1 MLPLTRYSRYS
12 QYRHTL
18 REYLGPQWP
27 RIALLGALLRVTT
40 LLSVANPQLVR
51 LFIDAA
57 LAAGTQSAAQTEQ
70 TGRTLAWAALAF
82 LAAGLVQQGLSA
94 LATYVGNDVGWAA
107 TNRLRSD
114 LAAHCLGLDMTFHN
128 ARTPGELIER
138 IDGDVS
144 ALANFFSAFTV
155 RILGSVLLV
164 IGVVVMLGR
173 EDWRVAALV
182 LAFTLAT
189 FYALGKVRE
198 AATPRSREE
207 REAGAQLFGFLE
219 ERLNGIDDI
228 RANGAGD
235 YTMRR
240 YYEINRVLFHAGR
253 RSWIYRGVMWG
264 LTMAAFAVAQA
275 VALGLGYRLF
285 AAGEMTLGTVY
296 LISHYTG
303 MLIGPIERITNEMQD
318 LQRAGAGLERVQE
331 LYTHRSVLSDGE
343 GRALPRG
350 PLGVEF
356 DGVTF
361 VYPDEAV
368 EPVLHDVSFR
378 VEPGKVLGL
387 LGRTGSGKTTAT
399 RLLFRL
405 YDPTQGA
412 VRLGGVDVRRPH
424 LDQLRERVAV
434 VTQDVQ
440 LFSGSVRDNLTLFDP
455 DVPDER
461 ILSVLE
467 DLGLTEWQRAL
478 PNGLDTQLGSGGH
491 GLSAGEAQLLAFTRA
506 FLSDPSVVVLD
517 EASSRLDLA
526 TEQLIERAVDK
537 LLRDRTGVVIAHR
550 LATVQRADQI
560 LVLEDGKVAE
570 LGRHSDLLA
579 AGGVYATLMS
589 AQRAESTVDV
599 VLKTDGLDP
608 DRRPAN
614 GAASEEAT
622 AGVRPAPIRAIPLL
636 GLWARLLALVQPWT
650 GTQIVVF
657 LLGLAHAAAVVGLT
671 VVSAL
676 LVRVAATGADLT
688 PWLWGLG
695 IMVPVVAFLTWAE
708 SWLAHDLAY
717 RLLAEMR
724 IDMYRALDPLAPGYL
739 LRRRTGDLVSAVT
752 SDVETI

>member
-1 MLPLTRYSRYS
+1 MLPRKRYAT
-12 QYRHTL
+12 YRRTL
-18 REYLGPQWP
+18 QQYLGPQWP
-27 RIALLGALLRVTT
+27 RIALLGVLLLVTT
-40 LLSVANPQLVR
+40 VLSVVNPQLVR

-57 LAAGTQSAAQTEQ
+57 LNAGSQSTAQAEQ
-70 TGRTLAWAALAF
+70 TGRTLARAALAF
-82 LAAGLVQQGLSA
+82 LAAGLVQQALSA

-164 IGVVVMLGR
+164 IGVVLILAR
-173 EDWRVAALV
+173 EDWRVAALL

-189 FYALGKVRE
+189 FYALGKLRE
-198 AATPRSREE
+198 AATPRSRAE

-228 RANGAGD
+228 RTNGAAD

-240 YYEINRVLFHAGR
+240 YYETNRTLFHAGR
-253 RSWIYRGVMWG
+253 RAWIFQGAMWG
-264 LTMAAFAVAQA
+264 VTIALFAIAQA
-275 VALGLGYRLF
+275 IALGFGYRLF
-285 AAGEMTLGTVY
+285 GAGEMTLGTVY

-303 MLIGPIERITNEMQD
+303 MLIDPIERITREMQD

-331 LYTHRSVLSDGE
+331 LFSHRSALRDGA
-343 GRALPRG
+343 GRDLPRG

-378 VEPGKVLGL
+378 VGPGKVLGL

-405 YDPTQGA
+405 YDPTQGS
-412 VRLGGVDVRRPH
+412 VRLGGVDVREPH

-440 LFSGSVRDNLTLFDP
+440 LFSGTVRDNLTLFDP

-467 DLGLTEWQRAL
+467 DLGLTSWLRSL
-478 PNGLDTQLGSGGH
+478 PDGLDTQLGSGGRGVAKQDGGDDAEEGAARSH
-491 GLSAGEAQLLAFTRA
+491 AIGLSAGEAQLLAFTRA

-560 LVLEDGKVAE
+560 LVLEDGRVLEHGDRA
-570 LGRHSDLLA
+570 HLA
-579 AGGVYATLMS
+579 ADPESRYAHL
-589 AQRAESTVDV
+589 
-599 VLKTDGLDP
+599 LKT
-608 DRRPAN
+608 
-614 GAASEEAT
+614 
-622 AGVRPAPIRAIPLL
+622 
-636 GLWARLLALVQPWT
+636 
-650 GTQIVVF
+650 
-657 LLGLAHAAAVVGLT
+657 GLAEV
-671 VVSAL
+671 
-676 LVRVAATGADLT
+676 LV
-688 PWLWGLG
+688 
-695 IMVPVVAFLTWAE
+695 
-708 SWLAHDLAY
+708 
-717 RLLAEMR
+717 
-724 IDMYRALDPLAPGYL
+724 
-739 LRRRTGDLVSAVT
+739 
-752 SDVETI
+752 